1 MTNLPQTPPLVQTFQ
16 GEIAGETQT
25 LVNARELHAFLESK
39 QDFSNWINKRIEKY
53 GFVINQD
60 YLLNKIIV
68 QLPSGAKYQN
78 DYRITL
84 DMAKELSMVERSD
97 KGKMARQYFIACEK
111 ALIGDV
117 GQLHALTA
125 QNQALKDELLKANND
140 YKALQVMHDGGL
152 ENWQMGMAVGL
163 APSTVSK
170 KLAKMRK
177 LGLIGERY
185 EVTDN
190 KGQLT
195 LGLGE

>member
-1 MTNLPQTPPLVQTFQ
+1 MSILTPKTHINNRQSMTSLEIAKLTGSEHRSVKRTIERLAEQGIITVSPLVKTSFLDKIGKTQHRSVYIFTGEQ
-16 GEIAGETQT
+16 GKLDSITVVAQLCPMFTAQ
-25 LVNARELHAFLESK
+25 LVKRWQELENLVS
-39 QDFSNWINKRIEKY
+39 
-53 GFVINQD
+53 
-60 YLLNKIIV
+60 
-68 QLPSGAKYQN
+68 SG
-78 DYRITL
+78 DYR
-84 DMAKELSMVERSD
+84 
-97 KGKMARQYFIACEK
+97 
-111 ALIGDV
+111 
-117 GQLHALTA
+117 QLQA

-163 APSTVSK
+163 AQSTVSK